1 VALSGPAPP
10 LDPADKSPC
19 TPEVVPE
26 PVPTIL
32 EGNTRATSYR
42 MLAPLQGAISHPPL
56 FRRSRKASTL
66 RLPSFTPSGWGN
78 RRVRIS
84 FLIVILILIVICP
97 RTGSRVEIRREVDP
111 MFKVVATH
119 ADVFFGPAL

>member
-42 MLAPLQGAISHPPL
+42 MLAPLQGAISHPTL
-56 FRRSRKASTL
+56 FRRSRPASTL
-66 RLPSFTPSGWGN
+66 RLPSFTPSGCGN

-84 FLIVILILIVICP
+84 FLIVIVILIVISSSP
-97 RTGSRVEIRREVDP
+97 SPEAEITITIRITIRSGS
-111 MFKVVATH
+111 
-119 ADVFFGPAL
+119 